1 MGERPNLAVLMDGVF
16 LPEAEARALWTR
28 FSAHMD
34 AHQGDLAGFAKEK
47 GWVSVTPEF
56 RKGQAVLIVKTT
68 AGRRRR

>member
-1 MGERPNLAVLMDGVF
+1 VGDRPNLAVLMDGVP
-16 LPEAEARALWTR
+16 LPEVEARALWTQ
-28 FSAHMD
+28 FSEHMD

-68 AGRRRR
+68 AGRRRK